1 MKDLFKDTIGCW
13 KSINDV
19 ARIRPYQS
27 ELSIIYFSQHGG
39 ADPWLA
45 TENSNSTDDSV
56 GYYHNLAVDY
66 MTG

>member
-1 MKDLFKDTIGCW
+1 
-13 KSINDV
+13 V